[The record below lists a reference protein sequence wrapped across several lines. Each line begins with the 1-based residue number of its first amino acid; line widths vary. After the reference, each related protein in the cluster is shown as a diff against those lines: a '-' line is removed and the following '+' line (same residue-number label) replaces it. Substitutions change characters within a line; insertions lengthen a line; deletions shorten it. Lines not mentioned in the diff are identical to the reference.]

1 MTREPKD
8 SAVTKVTRENL
19 ALVDQQVNQEGMV
32 LMVLR
37 ETKDRVDDK
46 EILVILAKLEMLALQ
61 DHLDQRDQR
70 VFLD

>member
-46 EILVILAKLEMLALQ
+46 EILVILAKLEILALQ

>member
-1 MTREPKD
+1 M
-8 SAVTKVTRENL
+8 TKVTRENL